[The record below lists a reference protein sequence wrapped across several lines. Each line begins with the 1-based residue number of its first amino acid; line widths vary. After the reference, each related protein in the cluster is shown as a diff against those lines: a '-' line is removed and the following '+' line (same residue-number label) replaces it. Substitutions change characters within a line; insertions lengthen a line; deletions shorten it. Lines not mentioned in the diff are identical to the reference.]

1 MTTQDGASNFNIAV
15 AHPARRYNYWLGGKD
30 NFAADRESATLIQ
43 AKYPAAAIAA
53 RTNRI
58 WMHQVVRRLVA
69 EAEVTQLIDIGVGLP
84 VSPNVH
90 EIAQYLAPAARILYV
105 DNDPIVMVHARA
117 LLTSTPQGATDYA
130 ETDLR
135 DPGKILSEARKLLDF
150 SQPIGVLLLAVL
162 HFVPDSEQPDQAV
175 ATLMDAMPSGSYLA
189 ITHGTGDFMTAGQ
202 IAAIAALPRDKHGP
216 LVSRTREQIARF
228 FTGLDLV
235 EPGLA
240 PTADLFD
247 AEEPAVTA
255 ADCAAYAG
263 LAAKP

>member
-1 MTTQDGASNFNIAV
+1 MTRPTGASGIDTTV

-30 NFAADRESATLIQ
+30 NFAADRKSADAIEAQ
-43 AKYPAAAIAA
+43 YPATRTAALINRAWMCQVA
-53 RTNRI
+53 R
-58 WMHQVVRRLVA
+58 HLA
-69 EAEVTQLIDIGVGLP
+69 EAGIDQFIDIGVGLP

-90 EIAQYLAPAARILYV
+90 EVAQQVIPNARVLYV
-105 DNDPIVMVHARA
+105 DNDPLVMVHARA
-117 LLTSTPQGATDYA
+117 LFTSAPQGATDYA
-130 ETDLR
+130 ETDLL

-150 SQPIGVLLLAVL
+150 SRPIGVLLLAVL

-202 IAAIAALPRDKHGP
+202 IAAITALPRDKHGP
-216 LVSRTREQIARF
+216 LVSRSREQIARF
-228 FTGLDLV
+228 FTGLNLI
-235 EPGLA
+235 EPGLK

-247 AEEPAVTA
+247 AEESVTA

-263 LAAKP
+263 LAVKP

>member
-1 MTTQDGASNFNIAV
+1 MDTTV

-30 NFAADRESATLIQ
+30 NFAADRESADAIE
-43 AKYPAAAIAA
+43 AHYPAARTAA
-53 RTNRI
+53 LINRA
-58 WMHQVVRRLVA
+58 WMYRVVRRLA
-69 EAEVTQLIDIGVGLP
+69 EAGIDQFLDIGVGLP

-90 EIAQYLAPAARILYV
+90 EVAQREIPGARVLYV
-105 DNDPIVMVHARA
+105 DNDPMVMVHARA
-117 LLTSTPQGATDYA
+117 LLTSARQGVTDYA

-135 DPGKILSEARKLLDF
+135 DPAKILGEARKLLDF

-189 ITHGTGDFMTAGQ
+189 ITHGTGDFMTAEQ
-202 IAAIAALPRDKHGP
+202 IAAITALPCDKHGP

-228 FTGLDLV
+228 FAGLDLV
-235 EPGLA
+235 EPGLV
-240 PTADLFD
+240 PTAGLFD
-247 AEEPAVTA
+247 ADESVTA